1 MKVRILESARKDL
14 RAGYNFY
21 ERQEKGVGEYFL
33 NSLFADIDSLTL
45 YGGIHALKSGFHSM
59 LASRFP
65 YAVYYRLDNDEVVV
79 RAVLDCRRNPA
90 WIKKRLE
97 RERERTRGSSQ

>member
-1 MKVRILESARKDL
+1 MSPHAKTFELATTSTSAR
-14 RAGYNFY
+14 RR
-21 ERQEKGVGEYFL
+21 EWEYFL

-97 RERERTRGSSQ
+97 RERERTRGSSP

>member
-21 ERQEKGVGEYFL
+21 ERQEKGIGEYFL

-45 YGGIHALKSGFHSM
+45 YGGVHPEKFGFHWM

-65 YAVYYRLDNDEVVV
+65 YAVYYRLEREEVIV
-79 RAVLDCRRNPA
+79 RAVLDCRRDPA
-90 WIKKRLE
+90 WVTKRLK
-97 RERERTRGSSQ
+97 RESTRGASG